1 MRFRSLLPPLAP
13 LAGHVLVSPIR
24 VARRFADLAPAE
36 VADLWTLAQLVG
48 STLERHFGAA
58 ALTLAIQDGAAAGQ
72 TVPHVHVHVLPRR
85 AGDFERNDDVYDAL
99 ERAQVRGDNSKLDLD
114 KERVPR
120 TAAEMAAEA
129 DELRQLFP
137 KEFQ

>member
-1 MRFRSLLPPLAP
+1 
-13 LAGHVLVSPIR
+13 
-24 VARRFADLAPAE
+24 
-36 VADLWTLAQLVG
+36 
-48 STLERHFGAA
+48 
-58 ALTLAIQDGAAAGQ
+58 
-72 TVPHVHVHVLPRR
+72 
-85 AGDFERNDDVYDAL
+85 
-99 ERAQVRGDNSKLDLD
+99 VRGENSKLDLD